1 MTAEPSQNNFRAMV
15 VRGEKPPLIVTD
27 KNRRHAS
34 EDSLDAQMVSRS
46 EARASNHRH
55 KDRHRLTGETAT
67 VVRGEREETVELV
80 NLSAGGAMI
89 RGLTGLKLWDIIEL
103 KLGNGFSVDA
113 AVRWIRGDQVG
124 VEFAHET
131 RIECDP
137 VEHAT
142 LLLDVIRRSFD
153 DQAVGLVP
161 EEFVAAVEVPKER
174 LNDRN
179 GKRHPLIW
187 VGQIHYA
194 HDSYPARL
202 RNVSEGGALVD
213 VSTDYPLGS
222 EVMLDLREA
231 GQFFATVVWAAGD
244 QAGLKFQEPFD
255 LGCLAKAKPQVAPS
269 SWSAPKFL
277 NGTGDD
283 ENSPWNENWSRS
295 SLAEMRDDLEGFL
308 KR

>member
-1 MTAEPSQNNFRAMV
+1 MTAEPSQNSFRAMV
-15 VRGEKPPLIVTD
+15 VRGEKPPLLAD
-27 KNRRHAS
+27 KNGRHAS
-34 EDSLDAQMVSRS
+34 EDSLDAQMVSRA
-46 EARASNHRH
+46 ETRASNHRH

-67 VVRGEREETVELV
+67 VVCRGRSQTVELI

-89 RGLTGLKLWDIIEL
+89 RGLTGLKLWDIVEL

-113 AVRWIRGDQVG
+113 AVRWIKDDQVG

-137 VEHAT
+137 VEHAA

-153 DQAVGLVP
+153 DQVVDLVP
-161 EEFVAAVEVPKER
+161 EEARAEVEIPRER
-174 LNDRN
+174 ANDRDA
-179 GKRHPLIW
+179 KRHPLIW
-187 VGQIHYA
+187 VGEIHYA

-213 VSTDYPLGS
+213 VSMDYPLGA
-222 EVMLDLREA
+222 EIMLDLREA
-231 GQFFATVVWAAGD
+231 GQFFATIVWVGGD

-255 LGCLAKAKPQVAPS
+255 ISCLAKAKPQIAPA
-269 SWSAPKFL
+269 SWSAPTFL
-277 NGTGDD
+277 KGKASD
-283 ENSPWNENWSRS
+283 EDSPWNENWSRS
-295 SLAEMRDDLEGFL
+295 SLSEMRDDLEGYL